1 MSTTMENDT
10 PQGSARGAAMDPQF
24 SQPELDALR
33 ETLQSGANPNVR
45 ELELCGDDRLLRR
58 ALPEMDEA
66 VATTAEAL
74 RLAFTRALRG
84 PVTLA
89 PQRVTLMLVDEARAL
104 EERIHGRLVLVGEPG
119 ACDLPLLMDPA
130 LVFLHV
136 QREFGGSLE
145 LSPVNR
151 QELTGLERSLLL
163 KLGPLLT
170 EALNRGL
177 GALGLKLRVRG
188 APTRPTVASQWPRQ
202 LSVLALSWRLTVGQ
216 TTGDLHLLVPPPVI
230 EALRERFSGERTG
243 QRDQRWQRAMTEQL
257 RLVEIEVVAELGRV
271 HSTLTRIMAWREGE
285 VLRLERSLSEQI
297 PVSIDG
303 RVKLRGRP
311 GTRGDTVTLTIE
323 EIGES

>member
-104 EERIHGRLVLVGEPG
+104 HYELYPLFTALFYETNPIPVKEALHVMGKIDREMR
-119 ACDLPLLMDPA
+119 LPLCPMGKDTREKLLQVMKA
-130 LVFLHV
+130 AGLV
-136 QREFGGSLE
+136 
-145 LSPVNR
+145 
-151 QELTGLERSLLL
+151 
-163 KLGPLLT
+163 
-170 EALNRGL
+170 
-177 GALGLKLRVRG
+177 
-188 APTRPTVASQWPRQ
+188 
-202 LSVLALSWRLTVGQ
+202 
-216 TTGDLHLLVPPPVI
+216 
-230 EALRERFSGERTG
+230 
-243 QRDQRWQRAMTEQL
+243 
-257 RLVEIEVVAELGRV
+257 
-271 HSTLTRIMAWREGE
+271 
-285 VLRLERSLSEQI
+285 
-297 PVSIDG
+297 
-303 RVKLRGRP
+303 
-311 GTRGDTVTLTIE
+311 
-323 EIGES
+323 